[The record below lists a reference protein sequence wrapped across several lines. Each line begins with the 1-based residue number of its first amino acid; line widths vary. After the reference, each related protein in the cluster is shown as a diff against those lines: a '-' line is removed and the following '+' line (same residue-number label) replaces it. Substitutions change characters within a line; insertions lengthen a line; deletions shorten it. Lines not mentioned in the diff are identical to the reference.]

1 MPILTKDFLDSEFPE
16 PDGKFPKPVPA
27 EAAEPEADM
36 SRDVVGPM
44 GSAIN
49 SEEETIVF
57 YKDLLDMFPDFA
69 PVLKD
74 IIAEEEKHIGQLEV
88 LRNSSSSEMTKN
100 IEKGVE
106 EAEHQLETGSSEEP
120 DDLGEAEVEVD
131 EIAIEIPEETAD
143 ETASKGEIPTE
154 GDFKEYSDKADI
166 DAAKAE
172 IETDDKKSRYI
183 DDILNEDVSK
193 KKWIYQGPI
202 YDDYGMVVKDGY
214 EWVHADD
221 KQTAVKELIKRLKK
235 AYKSSHIHI
244 EPQNIKEVSPAVT
257 EDINSAFGYDD
268 FDGEIAAM
276 RDEQKDRE
284 RQAANKARNPEV
296 KPGDKI
302 RVIDMAG
309 EPHYA
314 GRTGEV
320 EYIDDMGQIHGTW
333 GGCALIP
340 EEDTYELIVDEALNE
355 TFEAVKA
362 KEDIVI
368 DGKVYLKKGKEA
380 FVRDFTPN
388 GQQFYF
394 DDQKYNFDI
403 TDDRFEHITKVNCT
417 EK

>member
-16 PDGKFPKPVPA
+16 PDGKFTKPEPIPA

-120 DDLGEAEVEVD
+120 DDLGKAEVEVD

-143 ETASKGEIPTE
+143 ETASKGDIPTE

-166 DAAKAE
+166 EDAKAE
-172 IETDDKKSRYI
+172 IESEDDKSRYI
-183 DDILNEDVSK
+183 DDILNEDASK

-202 YDDYGMVVKDGY
+202 YDDYGMVVRDGY

-221 KQTAVKELIKRLKK
+221 KQAAVKELINRLKK

-244 EPQNIKEVSPAVT
+244 EPQFVKAEGEESLIT
-257 EDINSAFGYDD
+257 ESY
-268 FDGEIAAM
+268 
-276 RDEQKDRE
+276 
-284 RQAANKARNPEV
+284 NPEV

-302 RVIDMAG
+302 RIIDMAG

-320 EYIDDMGQIHGTW
+320 EHIDDMGQIHGTW

-394 DDQKYNFDI
+394 DDQKHNFDV
-403 TDDRFEHITKVNCT
+403 TDDRFEHITKVKGI
-417 EK
+417 EE